1 MVIVIFVYYKKV
13 QCAKFLNVFIAHRSW
28 SRNVVIVS
36 STFAIATER
45 KQSAF
50 HKWRMIQTVL
60 CSSLIGPED
69 DVWGDTLHDVKSLLL
84 VERARDGQ
92 ATPETLTRF
101 LGFRVVHVIMTDK
114 QQEPVSYRRCILN
127 SVFSFDSILLFTM
140 FYRVISN
147 IWLKIKLNVS
157 WQDA

>member
-60 CSSLIGPED
+60 GSSLIGPED

-101 LGFRVVHVIMTDK
+101 LGFRVVHVIMADK

-127 SVFSFDSILLFTM
+127 SVFSFDLILLFTM

-157 WQDA
+157 WQDT

>member
-1 MVIVIFVYYKKV
+1 
-13 QCAKFLNVFIAHRSW
+13 
-28 SRNVVIVS
+28 
-36 STFAIATER
+36 
-45 KQSAF
+45 
-50 HKWRMIQTVL
+50 MIQTVL

-101 LGFRVVHVIMTDK
+101 LGFRIVHVIMTDK

-147 IWLKIKLNVS
+147 IWLKIKNWMLVGKMHSSNFFVLLARIMLCFCWRLLKNVLNLSVCHIFFPFLNKAFFLQS
-157 WQDA
+157 GYRLRV

>member
-1 MVIVIFVYYKKV
+1 MNAFSHICTMKKFNV
-13 QCAKFLNVFIAHRSW
+13 QNFETFIAHRSW
-28 SRNVVIVS
+28 SRNIVIVS
-36 STFAIATER
+36 TNFATATER

-50 HKWRMIQTVL
+50 HEWLLIQTVL
-60 CSSLIGPED
+60 GSSLIGPED
-69 DVWGDTLHDVKSLLL
+69 NVWGDTLHDVKSLLL

-127 SVFSFDSILLFTM
+127 SVLSFDSILLFTM